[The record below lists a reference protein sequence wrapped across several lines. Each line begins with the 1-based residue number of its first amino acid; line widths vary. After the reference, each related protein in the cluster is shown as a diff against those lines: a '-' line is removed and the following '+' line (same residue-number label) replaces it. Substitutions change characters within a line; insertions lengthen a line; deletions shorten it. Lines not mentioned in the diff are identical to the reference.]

1 MPPIP
6 ALEVDTLPTLAAWVR
21 PRPAEVR
28 WLEIPWET
36 RLGAGRARAHRLR
49 RPIFLWAMNG
59 NPLGCV

>member
-1 MPPIP
+1 MP
-6 ALEVDTLPTLAAWVR
+6 ALEVATLPTLAAWVR
-21 PRPAEVR
+21 PRSAEAR

-36 RLGAGRARAHRLR
+36 GLWAGRARARRLR